1 MTHHP
6 RRNDAGQFVTI
17 TEPSS
22 PTALTTW
29 ADPHAVAVV
38 VPDGRMPAELN
49 GLQIAQWGS
58 APQVTAGWE
67 HLASETAVT
76 EPVFQVP
83 AGFKAAAGVV
93 VVEPDGRVWL
103 VCPTN
108 RFGGA
113 VATFPKGRPE
123 GKSTQAT
130 ALVETFEE
138 SGLHVRITRFLVD
151 VRRSTTYT
159 RYFLGVRVGGT
170 PADMGWE
177 SQAVMLVP
185 QQSLTTILTSPYEKP
200 ILEAL
205 AAVQAP

>member
-1 MTHHP
+1 
-6 RRNDAGQFVTI
+6 
-17 TEPSS
+17 
-22 PTALTTW
+22 
-29 ADPHAVAVV
+29 
-38 VPDGRMPAELN
+38 MPAALN
-49 GLQIAQWGS
+49 GLQIAQWG
-58 APQVTAGWE
+58 AVPTDTAGWE
-67 HLASETAVT
+67 RLAAQAAVT

-93 VVEPDGRVWL
+93 VLEPDGRVWL

-108 RFGGA
+108 RFGGSA
-113 VATFPKGRPE
+113 ATFPKGRPE
-123 GKSTQAT
+123 GRSTQAT

-159 RYFLGVRVGGT
+159 RYFLGVRVGGS

-185 QQSLTTILTSPYEKP
+185 RQLLETILTSPYEKP
-200 ILEAL
+200 IIEAL
-205 AAVQAP
+205 AEAGAP